1 MVEVFFLGKKF
12 RAPGFT
18 IEMKGFGA
26 SETLL
31 WDPAWSYLF
40 YNFYFKCRGLFSFY
54 CLQTLSG
61 RFPCII
67 PCVTKKQACLLS
79 RRYKGRKRED
89 SVAHAK
95 HGIAYQRL
103 MHLYLSFL
111 APPMTVMNT
120 FFVYIYIY
128 TYIYIYIYIHILAK
142 IRRYHA
148 SLSAIIVL

>member
-1 MVEVFFLGKKF
+1 MKEWSFHKGPVVEVFFLGKKF

-67 PCVTKKQACLLS
+67 PCVTKKQARLLS

-111 APPMTVMNT
+111 AP
-120 FFVYIYIY
+120 
-128 TYIYIYIYIHILAK
+128 
-142 IRRYHA
+142 RHA